1 MDQNYLSGQIHT
13 FSLVNISNDCTIQY
27 NFFSLRDFDVL
38 QAGTIV
44 ITEQYHG
51 QGINN
56 PNNLSGY
63 YFTNNFNEFL
73 YLSGQ
78 CEKTFRFSYLNHSEQ
93 GFIYSFSYENQE
105 NPSRFHRYPICFNC
119 SIRTFPLLGRK
130 SFCFPVQI
138 EEYPDMFIVDLN
150 FSYPITIESK
160 EKLYFT
166 AEGVPEGTNIVKR
179 MFDNLP
185 NYFASF
191 FEIFNE
197 EDIEK

>member
-1 MDQNYLSGQIHT
+1 MDQNYLSGQIHA

-44 ITEQYHG
+44 ITEQYQG

-56 PNNLSGY
+56 PNNLSDY
-63 YFTNNFNEFL
+63 YFAHNFNEFL

-93 GFIYSFSYENQE
+93 GFIYSFLYENQE
-105 NPSRFHRYPICFNC
+105 NPSRFHRYSICFNC

-130 SFCFPVQI
+130 GFCFPVQI
-138 EEYPDMFIVDLN
+138 EEYPDIFIVDLN
-150 FSYPITIESK
+150 FSYPITIEAK
-160 EKLYFT
+160 EKLYLT
-166 AEGVPEGTNIVKR
+166 VEGVPEGTNIIKR
-179 MFDNLP
+179 MFDTLP